1 MAFRY
6 FVRSASASGS
16 TLSLYGDLNTTTDVY
31 IAASPSYTSFTW
43 NNASIAPTKT
53 SFGLMKVTL
62 PGPSNVPTA
71 PSITGWKWKDSLP
84 EIAYGFDDSD
94 WTTANDT
101 FTNNTNKPFDPDYT
115 GRYVLYGQN
124 YEFAIGSMIWRGH
137 FDATGKET
145 GMNISLSAGPFG
157 VGAFY
162 VSMLSS
168 CAERTLRLS

>member
-1 MAFRY
+1 MSQLPR
-6 FVRSASASGS
+6 VSPVGNGKILSPRSHTAS
-16 TLSLYGDLNTTTDVY
+16 T
-31 IAASPSYTSFTW
+31 IP
-43 NNASIAPTKT
+43 I
-53 SFGLMKVTL
+53 GL
-62 PGPSNVPTA
+62 
-71 PSITGWKWKDSLP
+71 
-84 EIAYGFDDSD
+84 
-94 WTTANDT
+94 DT

-137 FDATGKET
+137 FEATGKET